1 MSETNE
7 SGKRGRDE
15 DETEVE
21 APPQKATKA
30 DDSHE
35 TATEV
40 PAASAKAPEELNV
53 PSEQTPNGA
62 TEETEG
68 KNEETT
74 QFIVDRKGEEERQ
87 EEAKEEAPATESTPV
102 ESSIPPQITSPP
114 TSYGTLPPPAVNP
127 SIPAT
132 VVNPDQIVEER
143 GEIPALYVGKVIGKG
158 GEMIRDLQ
166 ARSAA
171 RIDVD
176 QNVPAGMPRGITYR
190 GTRATVDFA
199 KYLVAMLQQENVTE
213 NDLPLG
219 QASRR
224 FLVIPASAVGKII
237 GRGGEMIREL
247 QTKSQA
253 KIQIDHSGST
263 GLPPDKKQVSI
274 TGSEQAV
281 VKGEEMINFLVANPL
296 MEGLQSIAMLVEEK
310 ARSGTQWG
318 SGPPYMGLPNHGIN
332 MQPDSGAAYGHQA
345 FSAGGYGP
353 STTHLP
359 PMPSPYGNPV
369 PPVQPAYGG
378 SIPSY
383 GGPGGG
389 QEVTIMY
396 VQKQYMGRIIGKKGV
411 TINDLQRRS
420 SCDIQVN
427 QNVPHGQDCEITI
440 RGTPQGIESARQ
452 MIREIIEIGP
462 QHPYA
467 GGAESGGMAFQQQ
480 GYGQSYGGQQGG
492 YRGAY
497 SGGFQAQQQS
507 FAQPSYQQ
515 QPSYTQ
521 STPSYG
527 AAPVAYPPAQ
537 VQLPPAYSQP
547 VPAPQYGYG
556 QVPAPVVSEWKS
568 ATSPDGQVY
577 YYNERTGATQWDK
590 PAGML

>member
-21 APPQKATKA
+21 APPPKATKNEA

-40 PAASAKAPEELNV
+40 PEESTKAPEDSNV
-53 PSEQTPNGA
+53 SS
-62 TEETEG
+62 EETPKEAMEEVED
-68 KNEETT
+68 KIEETK
-74 QFIVDRKGEEERQ
+74 QFVVDRTGAEDREEET
-87 EEAKEEAPATESTPV
+87 KEEALAAESTPAPV
-102 ESSIPPQITSPP
+102 ESSIPPQNASPP
-114 TSYGTLPPPAVNP
+114 ASYGTLPPPAVNP
-127 SIPAT
+127 SVPAT
-132 VVNPDQIVEER
+132 LVNPDQIVEER
-143 GEIPALYVGKVIGKG
+143 GEIPALYVGKVIGKVRIRQCIFVAYMCSMGLTSSSQQG

-345 FSAGGYGP
+345 FSAGGYGGP
-353 STTHLP
+353 SSGHLP
-359 PMPSPYGNPV
+359 PMPSPYGNPI
-369 PPVQPAYGG
+369 PPAQPAFGG
-378 SIPSY
+378 SMPSY

-462 QHPYA
+462 QHP
-467 GGAESGGMAFQQQ
+467 
-480 GYGQSYGGQQGG
+480 
-492 YRGAY
+492 
-497 SGGFQAQQQS
+497 
-507 FAQPSYQQ
+507 
-515 QPSYTQ
+515 
-521 STPSYG
+521 
-527 AAPVAYPPAQ
+527 
-537 VQLPPAYSQP
+537 
-547 VPAPQYGYG
+547 
-556 QVPAPVVSEWKS
+556 VSVIIFYCCMTLS
-568 ATSPDGQVY
+568 CIHH
-577 YYNERTGATQWDK
+577 
-590 PAGML
+590 